1 MSLLMFPAFKLRE
14 LMAPPHVINRGVF
27 EAFLEVDNE
36 NSRNVSK
43 DLIKLYFSQADKLIN
58 TIGQKLC
65 VYPQIVL
72 AFVITSF
79 RSQNRIQSCDHEI
92 RTLNDSASTFGIVQ
106 VEECCQ
112 KLESAFYQSNIVGAE
127 QALLNMKSL
136 LVDLRLAHSEAK
148 RYLAEWYGI

>member
-1 MSLLMFPAFKLRE
+1 MILRE
-14 LMAPPHVINRGVF
+14 LMAPPHVIDRHVF

-43 DLIKLYFSQADKLIN
+43 DLIKLYFSQADKLLN
-58 TIGQKLC
+58 TIGQKL
-65 VYPQIVL
+65 
-72 AFVITSF
+72 
-79 RSQNRIQSCDHEI
+79 SQNRIQSCDHEI

-106 VEECCQ
+106 VEENCR
-112 KLESAFYQSNIVGAE
+112 KLESAFHQSNKVVGAD
-127 QALLNMKSL
+127 QTLLNIESL